1 MTYQVILLDS
11 IITSKT
17 RVKLLLKFFLN
28 SNTRAYL
35 RGLADEFGDS
45 TNAIRVELNRLT
57 NAGLLTSEDDGRTR
71 QYMAN
76 KKHPLFSDI
85 HSIILKYTGIDQV
98 IDVVLSNL
106 GRVELAFITGDYA
119 KGIDS
124 GIIDIIIVGE
134 IDRQYLQILV
144 DKTELL
150 ITRKIRSL
158 ILNKNEFERLKETL
172 QIDNAVIIW
181 NNYKVV

>member
-1 MTYQVILLDS
+1 MLDS
-11 IITSKT
+11 LITSKT

-57 NAGLLTSEDDGRTR
+57 NAGLLTSEDDGRTK

-76 KKHPLFSDI
+76 KNHPLFPDI
-85 HSIILKYTGIDQV
+85 HNIIMKFTGIDQV
-98 IDVVLSNL
+98 IDVVLNKI
-106 GRVELAFITGDYA
+106 GTIELAFITGDYA

-124 GIIDIIIVGE
+124 GIIDIVVVGE
-134 IDRQYLQILV
+134 IDRQYFQNLV
-144 DKTELL
+144 DKAEGL
-150 ITRKIRSL
+150 IKRKIRSL
-158 ILNKNEFERLKETL
+158 ILRRDEFERLKSTL
-172 QIDNAVIIW
+172 QVENAVIVW
-181 NNYKVV
+181 NNKQIL

>member
-1 MTYQVILLDS
+1 LLDS

-57 NAGLLTSEDDGRTR
+57 NAGLLTSEDDGRTK

-76 KKHPLFSDI
+76 KSHPLFPDI
-85 HSIILKYTGIDQV
+85 HNIIFKFTGIDQV

-106 GRVELAFITGDYA
+106 GTVELAFVTGDYA

-124 GIIDIIIVGE
+124 GIIDIVVVGK
-134 IDRQYLQILV
+134 IDRQYFQKLIE
-144 DKTELL
+144 KTEGL
-150 ITRKIRSL
+150 IKRKIRSL
-158 ILNKNEFERLKETL
+158 ILDRDEFEKLKNTL
-172 QIDNAVIIW
+172 QVENAVIVW
-181 NNYKVV
+181 NNNKEV